1 MNIRTSHNFAKSPS
15 QTFYDNA
22 QSAKQGLSFDHHG
35 RKFNAKRGSMGAKS
49 PQMQSQEEVN
59 VMVQATSIDTNSRN
73 IQKGTNITFPTIDNH
88 ANTINE
94 AQMFNTFNS
103 ASSQLPN

>member
-73 IQKGTNITFPTIDNH
+73 IHKTTFPTIDNH